1 MGGWDVTRPQSRLF
15 SKFFQHIYLEMCVRF
30 KGELLI
36 RYWDLKNERTKIV
49 QNTKKKKRNSEHL
62 AHSNSTRI
70 SWVREN

>member
-1 MGGWDVTRPQSRLF
+1 MLRGF
-15 SKFFQHIYLEMCVRF
+15 SLDYFPFFFQHIYLEMCGRF
-30 KGELLI
+30 KGEFLI
-36 RYWDLKNERTKIV
+36 IYWDLKNERTKIV